1 MTLFVRD
8 TFFKMSLFLSM
19 EVSAHQNGLVI
30 YFSQAIL
37 SYAFKLNTIVMP
49 LNILHTVIIWLQ

>member
-1 MTLFVRD
+1 
-8 TFFKMSLFLSM
+8 M
-19 EVSAHQNGLVI
+19 EVSAYQNGLVI